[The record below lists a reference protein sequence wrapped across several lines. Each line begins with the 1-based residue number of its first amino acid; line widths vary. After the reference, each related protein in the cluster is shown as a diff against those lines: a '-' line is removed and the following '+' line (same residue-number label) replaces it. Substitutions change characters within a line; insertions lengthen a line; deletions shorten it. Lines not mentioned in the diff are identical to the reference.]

1 MDHMFLVVRAWA
13 EDGSSRL
20 IWDERVLTYTDVAS
34 VQERFG
40 VHPNLV
46 FIDAGY
52 ATYDVYRECASHGW
66 TALMGDK
73 RATFTHKV
81 KGRKS
86 IERFYSPR
94 RKVVLGRGQS
104 CSVFY
109 WSNLNIKDTL
119 ARLRRNQN
127 PDNGPVWEV
136 PDDIDEDY
144 LAQMEGEH
152 RIKKSGKW
160 MWERIGS
167 RPNHLFDC
175 EAMQVAA
182 ATMLKIVGRESQSS
196 VQPEPP
202 EDDA

>member
-1 MDHMFLVVRAWA
+1 
-13 EDGSSRL
+13 
-20 IWDERVLTYTDVAS
+20 
-34 VQERFG
+34 
-40 VHPNLV
+40 
-46 FIDAGY
+46 
-52 ATYDVYRECASHGW
+52 
-66 TALMGDK
+66 
-73 RATFTHKV
+73 
-81 KGRKS
+81 
-86 IERFYSPR
+86 
-94 RKVVLGRGQS
+94 VVLGRGQS

-196 VQPEPP
+196 VQPDQPDQP
-202 EDDA
+202 EDVA